1 MTKRWGSQDPSEP
14 EIIRP
19 GETNLREMERRWREQ
34 LGDFETST
42 HHIYVRRIGPFGLIA
57 FYLMAGVIV
66 ALLFAFTVSAFL
78 FLLPVAMVLVA
89 AAFIASWLRR
99 PSHGP
104 W

>member
-1 MTKRWGSQDPSEP
+1 MMKHWGSQDPSEP

-19 GETNLREMERRWREQ
+19 GETNLREMEGGWREQ

-57 FYLMAGVIV
+57 FYLMTGVMV

-78 FLLPVAMVLVA
+78 ILLPVAMVLVA
-89 AAFIASWLRR
+89 GIFIVSWLRR
-99 PSHGP
+99 PSHGH